1 MTTVLRLS
9 FIFGRVDAVIRA
21 VLTIEVPCVAD
32 MTCRIGRSIISIKS
46 AYGTNHSAKLQH
58 IIGCI

>member
-1 MTTVLRLS
+1 MIILRPS

-21 VLTIEVPCVAD
+21 ALTIEAPCIAG
-32 MTCRIGRSIISIKS
+32 MFCRIVRSIISIKS
-46 AYGTNHSAKLQH
+46 AYGTKHSAKLQH

>member
-1 MTTVLRLS
+1 MIILRPS

-21 VLTIEVPCVAD
+21 VLTIEVPGVAG

-46 AYGTNHSAKLQH
+46 AYGTKHSAKLQH
-58 IIGCI
+58 IIGRI